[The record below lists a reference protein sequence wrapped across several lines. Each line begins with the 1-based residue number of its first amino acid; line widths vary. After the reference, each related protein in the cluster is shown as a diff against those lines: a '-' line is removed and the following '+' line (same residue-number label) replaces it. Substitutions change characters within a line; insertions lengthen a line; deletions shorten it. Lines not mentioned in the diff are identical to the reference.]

1 MELQHSFIVTQTHS
15 NVIIR
20 LSFHGTTHRG
30 TEESESYNN
39 TTLFI
44 SKLPWTDQTKG

>member
-15 NVIIR
+15 NVIR

-30 TEESESYNN
+30 TEESESYYN

-44 SKLPWTDQTKG
+44 SKLPRTDQTKG